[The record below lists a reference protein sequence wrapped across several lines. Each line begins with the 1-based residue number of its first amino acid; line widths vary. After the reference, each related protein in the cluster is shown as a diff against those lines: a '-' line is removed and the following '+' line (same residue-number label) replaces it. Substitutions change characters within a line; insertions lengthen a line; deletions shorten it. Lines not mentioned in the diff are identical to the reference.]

1 MKAQWSGMTAPA
13 MDPRTGDRWDNFL
26 EDVSVCPQCGVLSIL
41 HRQCPKCGAELTPVW
56 QGSFRAAAG
65 KEGGLRVLSWLLL
78 IGAFTALALCGFGVW
93 GTILVIVLAVIAV
106 LVEIAAFRSRFRGK
120 NEERNLCVVSMESA
134 WGGREKGGDAAAC
147 FRSLERT
154 RDAYYE
160 DLLWLDAEVEKLA
173 ADDSE
178 GRDRLFV
185 HALHMSRICDC
196 GRLARLRFRLLC
208 RADLGEGV
216 YSDIDQI
223 AGMLAAE
230 DPSLC
235 GILQEPRGIRTL
247 CDCVRLDPLGTS
259 GKNVIG
265 ACVRI
270 LSTAW
275 DAPVRDMLSD
285 GERSML
291 CKTLAY
297 CGPFALDADSPYVK
311 KLMDTPAYDALCRM
325 EPNFWMLQNCGKLDP
340 DDR

>member
-56 QGSFRAAAG
+56 QGSVRAAAG

-178 GRDRLFV
+178 GRDRLFCC
-185 HALHMSRICDC
+185 AGRIWARASIRISTRSPGCWQRRIPPC
-196 GRLARLRFRLLC
+196 AAFCRNPGASGRCA
-208 RADLGEGV
+208 
-216 YSDIDQI
+216 
-223 AGMLAAE
+223 
-230 DPSLC
+230 
-235 GILQEPRGIRTL
+235 T
-247 CDCVRLDPLGTS
+247 
-259 GKNVIG
+259 
-265 ACVRI
+265 ACVWTR
-270 LSTAW
+270 W
-275 DAPVRDMLSD
+275 GRP
-285 GERSML
+285 
-291 CKTLAY
+291 
-297 CGPFALDADSPYVK
+297 
-311 KLMDTPAYDALCRM
+311 
-325 EPNFWMLQNCGKLDP
+325 GKM
-340 DDR
+340 